1 MRREVSHSGVGAGL
15 APPCGVRRACNDGG
29 IGAAEAGRGKP
40 RPYER
45 RSARAVGVHAAAR
58 REP

>member
-1 MRREVSHSGVGAGL
+1 MRREVLHSDAGAGL
-15 APPCGVRRACNDGG
+15 APPRGARGAGNDGG
-29 IGAAEAGRGKP
+29 IAAAEAGRGKP

-45 RSARAVGVHAAAR
+45 RKARAVGVLAAAR